1 MTTGNSEMVSLKMIK
16 ARKTLDEIA
25 ILVENELWHTAIN
38 RMYYACFYA
47 TTALLASID
56 IHTKTHNGAKQM
68 LGQHFV
74 KTGKVSESLNDY
86 YAELFHMR
94 QSADYEDVEIYEKED
109 VLQLV
114 APAHDFISEIEKLL
128 SK

>member
-1 MTTGNSEMVSLKMIK
+1 
-16 ARKTLDEIA
+16 
-25 ILVENELWHTAIN
+25 
-38 RMYYACFYA
+38 
-47 TTALLASID
+47 
-56 IHTKTHNGAKQM
+56 
-68 LGQHFV
+68 
-74 KTGKVSESLNDY
+74 
-86 YAELFHMR
+86 MR